1 MSLEWSSAYHVLQSP
16 PREDQQ
22 SYQPQFDQRSSPRA
36 QTGNVHTSPGAYS
49 RHSLGASNFQTTS
62 STSEPLPTSHT
73 AQHDP
78 LPATNT
84 QEDAEEMEAQGTII
98 NDKWVHRDKLAE
110 IEKKELEEI
119 GARLGLPLRA
129 GSISGIVQDP
139 REGLSE
145 LDNGQPSSKRPRID
159 TSDAFSGSDEDFD
172 SPPSPNGMRSHS
184 RTLSAARAGKSRI
197 PISKSSPLARTAP
210 FSSSPITS
218 DSPFQQRLSN
228 NDPNQSWRNSLTD
241 SPMISPSQSRKP
253 STATPKNA
261 TNTNRDFSGTRTTS
275 LSQQNSIR
283 ARTVSNAAKRN
294 SLNRP
299 SMTLDRNDRPRTP
312 VNRPE
317 GDAPWLAT
325 MFKPDPLLPPD
336 QQMLPTHA
344 KKLALQRGE
353 RVLTNEELLER
364 EIAEAARAEGGWMP
378 PQDKAETAL
387 PPVQEKEE
395 RAGSRL
401 SARPSIK
408 RFFSRNSMKA
418 KSQSRPQ
425 SQIGTPREERVSAE
439 LVAGP
444 PYRGEPVVQQQQQP
458 HMIGGGVDGHDSMGF
473 VQGLQQQSMRNLQ
486 SKQSFPSSQRNGRRT
501 GDVNGDELEE
511 WPLASPQRTQL
522 PSRRESGDEKGVYP
536 QHPTNMN
543 LKAMPQTQGVPGGE
557 KTSTAAPPQIQK
569 KEGEKKKEGGC
580 GGCCVVM

>member
-1 MSLEWSSAYHVLQSP
+1 
-16 PREDQQ
+16 
-22 SYQPQFDQRSSPRA
+22 
-36 QTGNVHTSPGAYS
+36 
-49 RHSLGASNFQTTS
+49 
-62 STSEPLPTSHT
+62 
-73 AQHDP
+73 
-78 LPATNT
+78 
-84 QEDAEEMEAQGTII
+84 MELQGTII

-145 LDNGQPSSKRPRID
+145 FEPSSKRPRID
-159 TSDAFSGSDEDFD
+159 TSDAFSGSDDNSPEDFD
-172 SPPSPNGMRSHS
+172 GPSSPNGMRSHS

-210 FSSSPITS
+210 FASSPITS
-218 DSPFQQRLSN
+218 DSPSTFPQRLSN

-253 STATPKNA
+253 STMMPKNV
-261 TNTNRDFSGTRTTS
+261 TNTTRNFSGTRTTS
-275 LSQQNSIR
+275 LSKQNSIR

-299 SMTLDRNDRPRTP
+299 SMTLDRNDRPHTP

-364 EIAEAARAEGGWMP
+364 EIAEAARAEGGWMLP
-378 PQDKAETAL
+378 QQDKAETMNAL
-387 PPVQEKEE
+387 PPLQEKEE

-418 KSQSRPQ
+418 KSQSRPP
-425 SQIGTPREERVSAE
+425 SQVGTPRDERMSAE

-458 HMIGGGVDGHDSMGF
+458 RMMGDGVAGNDSMGF
-473 VQGLQQQSMRNLQ
+473 VQGLQQQSMRSLQ
-486 SKQSFPSSQRNGRRT
+486 QQQSFPSSQRNGRRT
-501 GDVNGDELEE
+501 GEVHQDELEE
-511 WPLASPQRTQL
+511 WPLASPPRTQQ
-522 PSRRESGDEKGVYP
+522 PSRRQSSDEKAAYGQQQRNDP
-536 QHPTNMN
+536 PNMN
-543 LKAMPQTQGVPGGE
+543 LRAMPQTQGVPGGE
-557 KTSTAAPPQIQK
+557 KTSMAAPPQMQK
-569 KEGEKKKEGGC
+569 KDGEKKKEGGC
-580 GGCCVVM
+580 AGCCVVM

>member
-1 MSLEWSSAYHVLQSP
+1 M
-16 PREDQQ
+16 
-22 SYQPQFDQRSSPRA
+22 
-36 QTGNVHTSPGAYS
+36 
-49 RHSLGASNFQTTS
+49 
-62 STSEPLPTSHT
+62 
-73 AQHDP
+73 
-78 LPATNT
+78 
-84 QEDAEEMEAQGTII
+84 I

-145 LDNGQPSSKRPRID
+145 SEPSSKRPRID

-210 FSSSPITS
+210 FGSSPITS
-218 DSPFQQRLSN
+218 DSPSAFQRLSN

-253 STATPKNA
+253 STTMSKNA
-261 TNTNRDFSGTRTTS
+261 TRNFSGNRTTS
-275 LSQQNSIR
+275 LSKQNSIR

-299 SMTLDRNDRPRTP
+299 SMTLDHNDRPHTP

-364 EIAEAARAEGGWMP
+364 EIADAARAEGGWRP
-378 PQDKAETAL
+378 PKDNAETAL
-387 PPVQEKEE
+387 PPLQEKEE

-425 SQIGTPREERVSAE
+425 SQVGTPRNERESAE

-444 PYRGEPVVQQQQQP
+444 PYRGEPVVQQEQQS
-458 HMIGGGVDGHDSMGF
+458 HMMGLGVAGNDSMGF
-473 VQGLQQQSMRNLQ
+473 VQGLQQRSMRNLQ
-486 SKQSFPSSQRNGRRT
+486 HQQSFPSSQRNGRRT
-501 GDVNGDELEE
+501 GDMNEDELEE
-511 WPLASPQRTQL
+511 WPLASPPRTQL
-522 PSRRESGDEKGVYP
+522 PSRRESSDEKGAYAQQQRNDP
-536 QHPTNMN
+536 PNMN
-543 LKAMPQTQGVPGGE
+543 LRAMPQTQGVPGGE
-557 KTSTAAPPQIQK
+557 KTSTGAPPRIQK
-569 KEGEKKKEGGC
+569 KDAEKKKEGGC
-580 GGCCVVM
+580 AGCCVVM